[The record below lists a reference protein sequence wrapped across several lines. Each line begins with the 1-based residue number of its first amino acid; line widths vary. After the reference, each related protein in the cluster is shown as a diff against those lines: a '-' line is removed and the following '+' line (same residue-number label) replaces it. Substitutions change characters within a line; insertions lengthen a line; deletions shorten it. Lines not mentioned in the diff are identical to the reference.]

1 VVRPWTRRWYKR
13 MAFRGLVLYAQVL
26 RPLPHPPFSPS
37 LAPGSDRRNDART
50 RGRCVSRLSRTVR
63 PWAYRCLPFPP
74 SLGLLRCSCRG
85 DSNLATRHL
94 PRPYRLQRQQET
106 AAARRLQ
113 EMAQMLQRPP
123 PQERQLGLGAGPRRR
138 ALPRRRGQSQGPPP
152 VRLKC
157 RRRICWGPG
166 GKPLRKRGRL
176 DLRAKDLRVYCLSS
190 NLTLRPFLLLLPR
203 LLLQV
208 ALRGRVN
215 MAAASVQGSACS

>member
-1 VVRPWTRRWYKR
+1 
-13 MAFRGLVLYAQVL
+13 
-26 RPLPHPPFSPS
+26 
-37 LAPGSDRRNDART
+37 
-50 RGRCVSRLSRTVR
+50 
-63 PWAYRCLPFPP
+63 
-74 SLGLLRCSCRG
+74 
-85 DSNLATRHL
+85 
-94 PRPYRLQRQQET
+94 
-106 AAARRLQ
+106 
-113 EMAQMLQRPP
+113 MLQRPP

-176 DLRAKDLRVYCLSS
+176 DLRAKDLRVYWLSS